1 MAASVW
7 AELTGAAGS
16 GAAAAPAP
24 APEAAA
30 AELPAGT
37 IEVGITEVGRL
48 EASEE
53 ARFPVLVSELIPCE
67 KLAATL
73 EKLLTALLAA

>member
-7 AELTGAAGS
+7 AELSGAAGS

-37 IEVGITEVGRL
+37 IEDGITVEGRL
-48 EASEE
+48 EAS
-53 ARFPVLVSELIPCE
+53 AFATFPVLVIELIPLE